1 MIERENKEK
10 NQAGTKD
17 LTSSSKFSAC
27 CVHGVTSTIYALRNY
42 ESFILK
48 REKKIEDKRSD
59 QEQDVSAVTMVSSFP
74 GIVILET
81 RIP

>member
-27 CVHGVTSTIYALRNY
+27 TSIGKEITQPYDHISL
-42 ESFILK
+42 L
-48 REKKIEDKRSD
+48 
-59 QEQDVSAVTMVSSFP
+59 
-74 GIVILET
+74 
-81 RIP
+81 